1 MLHYMQLSWHGQYT
15 IKIVSKD
22 TVLCIDPYAS
32 TMGIPPFRA
41 KADILSLSNPQ
52 DASMSNISS
61 VQGNPVVINTPGE
74 YSLKEFALHSI
85 GWNDEQ
91 GNERSLQRWMVE
103 DIVVLHIGS
112 LNRDLNAS
120 ELQELERADIDVF
133 FVPVGGGTGLSLD
146 KAMKMISTIEPR
158 IVIPIHYSLPGLT
171 EKLDPIKLFAQ
182 EMGVSETAVEKKLV
196 LKKNKLPQ
204 EDMQTV
210 ILAPY

>member
-1 MLHYMQLSWHGQYT
+1 MQLSWHGQYT
-15 IKIVSKD
+15 IKIISKD
-22 TVLCIDPYAS
+22 TTLCIDPYAAN
-32 TMGIPPFRA
+32 MGIPPFRA

-61 VQGNPVVINTPGE
+61 IQGNPIVINTPGE

-91 GNERSLQRWMVE
+91 GNERSLQRFMVE

-133 FVPVGGGTGLSLD
+133 FVPVGGGTALTLSQ
-146 KAMKMISTIEPR
+146 AMKMITTIEPK
-158 IVIPIHYSLPGLT
+158 IVIPIHYALPKLT
-171 EKLDPIKLFAQ
+171 EKLESVESFAK
-182 EMGVSETAVEKKLV
+182 EMGVSATATEKKLI

>member
-1 MLHYMQLSWHGQYT
+1 MQISWHGQYT
-15 IKIVSKD
+15 IKIISKD
-22 TVLCIDPYAS
+22 TVLCLDPYAAN
-32 TMGIPPFRA
+32 MGIPPFRS

-61 VQGNPVVINTPGE
+61 LQGNPVIVNTPGE

-85 GWNDEQ
+85 GWSDES

-103 DIVVLHIGS
+103 DIVMLHVGS
-112 LNRDLNAS
+112 LNRDLNAQ

-133 FVPVGGGTGLSLD
+133 FVPVGGGTGLSVSQ
-146 KAMKMISTIEPR
+146 AMKMISTIEPK
-158 IVIPIHYSLPGLT
+158 IVVPIHYALPGLV
-171 EKLDPIKLFAQ
+171 EKLDAVEVFAK
-182 EMGVSETAVEKKLV
+182 EIGVSATTTEKKLI